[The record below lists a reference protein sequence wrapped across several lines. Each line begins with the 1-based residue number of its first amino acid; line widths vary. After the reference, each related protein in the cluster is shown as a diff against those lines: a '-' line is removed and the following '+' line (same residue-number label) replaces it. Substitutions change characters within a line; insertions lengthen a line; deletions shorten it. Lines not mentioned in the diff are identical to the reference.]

1 MSDRT
6 TRSRSSAGPGG
17 FIGSL
22 LALLSA
28 LVEFVETRAALVAHE
43 SKAAAI
49 QFAILGICLVA
60 ALMLFAFGYI
70 FLVASVIVGVA
81 HLAKVSWL
89 WTALAAAGVH
99 FFLALVCLIIVR
111 SKMTKPLFQAT
122 SAELKEDREWLRHL
136 GTTTNRRPN

>member
-1 MSDRT
+1 MSDGT
-6 TRSRSSAGPGG
+6 TRSRAAGQGG

-28 LVEFVETRAALVAHE
+28 LVGFVESRAALVAEE

-81 HLAKVSWL
+81 HLAQVSWL
-89 WTALAAAGVH
+89 WTALGAAGVH
-99 FFLALVCLIIVR
+99 FLLALVCLIIVR
-111 SKMTKPLFQAT
+111 NKMTKPLFQAT
-122 SAELKEDREWLRHL
+122 AAELKEDREWLRHL

>member
-1 MSDRT
+1 MSDGT
-6 TRSRSSAGPGG
+6 TRSRAAGPGG

-28 LVEFVETRAALVAHE
+28 LVGFVETRAALVAQE
-43 SKAAAI
+43 SKAAVI

-60 ALMLFAFGYI
+60 ALMLFGFGYI

-81 HLAKVSWL
+81 HLAQVSWL

-99 FFLALVCLIIVR
+99 FLLALVCLIIVR

-122 SAELKEDREWLRHL
+122 AAELKEDREWLRHL

>member
-1 MSDRT
+1 MSDGT
-6 TRSRSSAGPGG
+6 TRSRASAGPGG

-28 LVEFVETRAALVAHE
+28 LVGFVETRAALVAQE
-43 SKAAAI
+43 SKAAFI

-81 HLAKVSWL
+81 HLAQVSWL

-99 FFLALVCLIIVR
+99 FLLALVCL
-111 SKMTKPLFQAT
+111 
-122 SAELKEDREWLRHL
+122 
-136 GTTTNRRPN
+136 

>member
-1 MSDRT
+1 MSEGT
-6 TRSRSSAGPGG
+6 TRSRAAGPGG

-28 LVEFVETRAALVAHE
+28 FVEFVETRAALVAHE
-43 SKAAAI
+43 SKAALI

-70 FLVASVIVGVA
+70 FLVASAIVGVA
-81 HLAKVSWL
+81 HLAHISWL

-99 FFLALVCLIIVR
+99 FFLAIVCLIIVR

-122 SAELKEDREWLRHL
+122 AAELKEDREWLRHL
-136 GTTTNRRPN
+136 GTTTNRRRN